1 MNASARLAVASVLLV
16 CAATAHARPDR
27 TGSVYLGAAYQKI
40 ALESDGL
47 YDAVALE
54 DTDTDYSLFAGLRFS
69 RNFAL
74 EVDYSRLGEF
84 VYDGGSV
91 TYQGYQ
97 VAGLMIAP
105 LDAELELFARGGVG
119 LVDAEQSAP
128 AFDDTSTAF
137 SLGVG
142 VDWTPRYLNAL
153 TVRGYMSTRW
163 ITVEPLNTDPDDPD
177 RSYDQNL
184 YEYGVGIAYNF

>member
-1 MNASARLAVASVLLV
+1 MNASARLAVAVCLL
-16 CAATAHARPDR
+16 AGATSAQALQDR
-27 TGSVYLGAAYQKI
+27 TGRFYLGATYAKI

-54 DTDTDYSLFAGLRFS
+54 DTDADYGLFTGIRFS

-74 EVDYSRLGEF
+74 EIDYARLGDF

-91 TYQGYQ
+91 TYKGFQ

-105 LDAELELFARGGVG
+105 VDAELELFARGGVG
-119 LVDAEQSAP
+119 LVEADQSAP
-128 AFDDTSTAF
+128 AFEDTCTAF
-137 SLGVG
+137 GLGVG

-163 ITVEPLNTDPDDPD
+163 ISVEPLNGEMGAED
-177 RSYDQNL
+177 RRYDQSL
-184 YEYGVGIAYNF
+184 YEYGIGIAYNF